1 MDRIFTILLKNDSFN
16 PFRSVYVLDFIRF
29 GSHLWTGNRKGIK
42 MQMQMQ
48 MTNVEC
54 SSEQRISAPIMIM
67 VADNDALSARAARN
81 AEASGIRFGAAVAPE
96 KAWERLQQQVSLDAV
111 WLDWESCAHNA
122 ALPAVLNWLATDELG
137 ADARLIVSL
146 RFDQLDDALA
156 CLPREATI
164 LCNADD
170 LDHVVA
176 LSALSASPPKM
187 LNDIG
192 AEHKVEQLS
201 MISEEVQRI
210 GRVLASLSNN
220 NVTNPAAASDLAATG
235 FAPSPFLPS
244 AIEEGAPITGQE
256 IRHLIRIRRVRNQ
269 FFNGELFADPA
280 WDMLLDLMAAKLEQ
294 KRVAVSSLCIAADVP
309 ATTALRWIKT
319 MADNG
324 LFRRI
329 ADPTDGRR
337 IFIELSETAFSA
349 MKEYFRAV
357 GRLSRFG
364 A

>member
-1 MDRIFTILLKNDSFN
+1 M
-16 PFRSVYVLDFIRF
+16 
-29 GSHLWTGNRKGIK
+29 
-42 MQMQMQ
+42 MQ
-48 MTNVEC
+48 MTNDL
-54 SSEQRISAPIMIM
+54 SASEQQISAPIMIM
-67 VADNDALSARAARN
+67 IAENEYLAAQASRHADAT
-81 AEASGIRFGAAVAPE
+81 GIRFGAVVAPGQ
-96 KAWERLQQQVSLDAV
+96 AWERLQQQVVLDAV
-111 WLDWESCAHNA
+111 WLDWESCAESA
-122 ALPAVLNWLATDELG
+122 ALPALLNWLEEDDLG
-137 ADARLIVSL
+137 LDARLIVSL
-146 RFDQLDDALA
+146 RLDQLDDALTR
-156 CLPREATI
+156 LPRDATV
-164 LCNADD
+164 LCNADE
-170 LDHVVA
+170 LDSIVA
-176 LSALSASPPKM
+176 LSALTAPSTHM

-210 GRVLASLSNN
+210 ARVLASLSTTNATGTASNN
-220 NVTNPAAASDLAATG
+220 AGRSDISVPGLAA
-235 FAPSPFLPS
+235 SPFLPS
-244 AIEEGAPITGQE
+244 AIEEDAPITGAE
-256 IRHLIRIRRVRNQ
+256 VRHLIRIRRVRNQ

-337 IFIELSETAFSA
+337 IFIELSETAFGA
-349 MKEYFRAV
+349 MKEYFRAD

>member
-1 MDRIFTILLKNDSFN
+1 MSN
-16 PFRSVYVLDFIRF
+16 VACALD
-29 GSHLWTGNRKGIK
+29 
-42 MQMQMQ
+42 
-48 MTNVEC
+48 
-54 SSEQRISAPIMIM
+54 QRISAPIMIM
-67 VADNDALSARAARN
+67 IADNESLTAQAARH
-81 AEASGIRFGAAVAPE
+81 AEASGIRFGAAVAPGQ
-96 KAWERLQQQVSLDAV
+96 ARERLQQQVVLNAV
-111 WLDWESCAHNA
+111 WLDWESCVDSP
-122 ALPAVLNWLATDELG
+122 ALPELLHWLGQDDLG
-137 ADARLIVSL
+137 NDARLIVSL
-146 RFDQLDDALA
+146 RMDQLDDALVR
-156 CLPREATI
+156 LPHDATI
-164 LCNADD
+164 LCNADE
-170 LDHVVA
+170 LDHLCA
-176 LSALSASPPKM
+176 LAALNAPAKHM

-210 GRVLASLSNN
+210 ARVLASLST
-220 NVTNPAAASDLAATG
+220 TNMSTNSVAVDMAVPG
-235 FAPSPFLPS
+235 IAPSPFLPS
-244 AIEEGAPITGQE
+244 AIEEGAPITGAE
-256 IRHLIRIRRVRNQ
+256 VRHLIRIRRVRNQ

-337 IFIELSETAFSA
+337 IFIELSETAFGA

-364 A
+364 T